1 MSNAG
6 PLFRIGARGSPL
18 SQAQTRATRARLAR
32 AMEVSEAD
40 LEIISIATS
49 GDRLQEGK
57 LQDAG
62 GKGLFTKELDEA
74 LLDGRIAMAVH
85 SLKDLPSVLPDGI
98 TLACT
103 PERADPRDAFI
114 CRDDADLAGLPAGTV
129 IGTASLRRQAQT
141 LFARPDLKVSV
152 LRGNVDTRL
161 AKLARGDA
169 HATYLAYAGL
179 KRLGLEGHVRSLIDP
194 EACPPAPCQGALAIT
209 VRSDDQRALAALA
222 LIQDAGVWVEISAER
237 AFLAALDGSC
247 RTPIGALARRAADGS
262 MRFVGEAL
270 RPDGGA
276 RFRRDGQLGP
286 EATADEAA
294 ALGRALGDAVRAE
307 AGDQIREGL

>member
-1 MSNAG
+1 M

-18 SQAQTRATRARLAR
+18 SLAQTGQTRDRLA
-32 AMEVSEAD
+32 AALQKPASD
-40 LEIISIATS
+40 LEIIAITTS
-49 GDRLQEGK
+49 GDRLQDGK

-74 LLDGRIAMAVH
+74 LLDGRIDMAVH

-98 TLACT
+98 ALACV

-114 CRDDADLAGLPAGTV
+114 CSSADGISELPPGAV
-129 IGTASLRRQAQT
+129 VGTASLRRQAQT
-141 LFARPDLKVSV
+141 LFARPDLRVAV

-179 KRLGLEGHVRSLIDP
+179 LRLGLANHVRSLIDP
-194 EACPPAPCQGALAIT
+194 TLHPPAPCQGALAIT
-209 VRSDDQRALAALA
+209 ARTGDVFALEALA
-222 LIQDAGVWVEISAER
+222 LIQNTAAWIEISAER

-247 RTPIGALARRAADGS
+247 RTPIGALARLGPDGALA
-262 MRFVGEAL
+262 FVGEAL
-270 RPDGGA
+270 RPDGKA
-276 RFRRDGQLGP
+276 RFRREGRLA
-286 EATADEAA
+286 EHATADEAA
-294 ALGRALGDAVRAE
+294 ALGRALGEAVRAE
-307 AGDQIREGL
+307 AGDQIYDGS